1 MNSLVVTTGEVL
13 TNQPADPPYSTE
25 RRFRDVNL
33 EVLYFNSTIDPNQN
47 CDRSGPTIAAG
58 PLPGSLYHSVD
69 GTLIQWA
76 VPASDP
82 AGLKQIFERIDS
94 LETSEIKQASFR
106 RYEERYRPFLLGS
119 ALLFATAG
127 LLFAG
132 GLRVAPV

>member
-1 MNSLVVTTGEVL
+1 MS
-13 TNQPADPPYSTE
+13 Q
-25 RRFRDVNL
+25 
-33 EVLYFNSTIDPNQN
+33 IDPELLK
-47 CDRSGPTIAAG
+47 SIAERTGGEFFA
-58 PLPGSLYHSVD
+58 
-69 GTLIQWA
+69 
-76 VPASDP
+76 ASDP